1 MNKQEISALLA
12 TFPLSEKYRKSVAN
26 RIESALSKTG
36 TPAQLLHS
44 ASSSLKRLAEDTPN
58 TPDYG
63 AIVGIATALDF
74 AREIVNAGKSSAK
87 KERREFWAE
96 SQEEAL
102 ELKAKAQAKTP
113 AKPKK
118 AATPKAVEVTFDESE
133 LAETLA
139 YIKAHLAARR

>member
-1 MNKQEISALLA
+1 MNKQQITDLLA

-74 AREIVNAGKSSAK
+74 AREIVNAGKESAK
-87 KERREFWAE
+87 KEKREFWAE
-96 SQEEAL
+96 TQEEAL
-102 ELKAKAQAKTP
+102 ALKAKAEATKTP

-118 AATPKAVEVTFDESE
+118 SKASAVEPVIEPE
-133 LAETLA
+133 LAEAIRGMIEAL
-139 YIKAHLAARR
+139 ARR